1 MPKSIFISHARMAQE
16 EKRMCAVVAGSSRPE
31 RTLKNEVFRLS
42 ETMNPRDMGSV
53 LGKVYMRL
61 GAHERTASMAEYMKD
76 LYGSGTRRLFSP
88 RPITGIK
95 QKVKPV
101 GIRQIVVEGMKLVL
115 TDGPVEDTP
124 LVNVG
129 RFVASTAGKSGG
141 RVRFDKALERARA
154 MAAAAKSSKVAASA
168 DAGTP
173 TPSGA
178 DPDKVVSLES
188 VANYCLHTASVYGE
202 VKPVYDMLM
211 ELFSNHP
218 NKEWIKLKEKIKA
231 HMDTLPKGP
240 YIIVSGDH
248 VEHKQIT
255 NNVEKVEADGMG
267 IVQKTVSAA
276 PKKDGRKRPVSTGKK
291 VNAVYKYNH
300 FKEKD
305 AYLRLDWLYRALIQ
319 NEWIDKD
326 TEHDLFMDLFSG
338 EPKEF
343 TIKWLAAQ
351 SDLYALIKNLF
362 KMGLISATRGGG
374 KWKIAENHF
383 VDRNSRVYIDMNR
396 QRENLRSKSLIR
408 LFVSLLNP
416 AIPIT
421 EELLKDLKLLPR
433 D

>member
-1 MPKSIFISHARMAQE
+1 MPKSLVGSRARMAQE

-31 RTLKNEVFRLS
+31 RALKNEVFRLS

-76 LYGSGTRRLFSP
+76 LYGSGTRRLFAP

-115 TDGPVEDTP
+115 TDGPVENTP

-129 RFVASTAGKSGG
+129 RFVASAAGKSGG

-178 DPDKVVSLES
+178 DPDNVVSLES

-202 VKPVYDMLM
+202 AKPVYDMLL
-211 ELFSNHP
+211 ELFSNCSHP
-218 NKEWIKLKEKIKA
+218 TKEWLELKEQIKA
-231 HMDTLPKGP
+231 HVDTLPKGP

-248 VEHKQIT
+248 VEHKQVT
-255 NNVEKVEADGMG
+255 NHVEK
-267 IVQKTVSAA
+267 VSAA

-291 VNAVYKYNH
+291 VSAVYIYNH
-300 FKEKD
+300 FKEKN
-305 AYLRLDWLYRALIQ
+305 ANQRLDWLYRALIQ

>member
-1 MPKSIFISHARMAQE
+1 MPKSLVGSRARMAQE

-115 TDGPVEDTP
+115 TDGPVENTP

-129 RFVASTAGKSGG
+129 RFVASAAGKSGR

-178 DPDKVVSLES
+178 DPDNVVSLES
-188 VANYCLHTASVYGE
+188 VANYCLHTASVYVE
-202 VKPVYDMLM
+202 VKPVYDMLL
-211 ELFSNHP
+211 ELYSKRP
-218 NKEWIKLKEKIKA
+218 TKEWLELKEKIRA

-240 YIIVSGDH
+240 YIIMSGDH

-255 NNVEKVEADGMG
+255 NNVEKVEADGTG
-267 IVQKTVSAA
+267 IVQNTVPAA
-276 PKKDGRKRPVSTGKK
+276 PKKDGRKRPVPTGKK
-291 VNAVYKYNH
+291 VSAVYIYNH

-305 AYLRLDWLYRALIQ
+305 AYLRLDWLHRALIQ

-326 TEHDLFMDLFSG
+326 TEHELFIDLFSG

-343 TIKWLAAQ
+343 TIKWMAAQ
-351 SDLYALIKNLF
+351 SDLYALIKELCAE
-362 KMGLISATRGGG
+362 KLISTTGGEG
-374 KWKIAENHF
+374 KWKIAESHF
-383 VDRNSRVYIDMNR
+383 VDRDSRVYIDMHR
-396 QRENLRSKSLIR
+396 QKKSLKSKDLVS
-408 LFVSLLNP
+408 LFVDLLNP
-416 AIPIT
+416 AVPLT
-421 EELLKDLKLLPR
+421 EELLRNLKILPR
-433 D
+433 G

>member
-1 MPKSIFISHARMAQE
+1 MPKSLVGSRARMAQE

-31 RTLKNEVFRLS
+31 RALKNEVFRLS

-76 LYGSGTRRLFSP
+76 LYGSGTRRLFAP
-88 RPITGIK
+88 RS
-95 QKVKPV
+95 
-101 GIRQIVVEGMKLVL
+101 
-115 TDGPVEDTP
+115 
-124 LVNVG
+124 G
-129 RFVASTAGKSGG
+129 RRSRLDDV
-141 RVRFDKALERARA
+141 LERARV
-154 MAAAAKSSKVAASA
+154 MAKAAKSSKVAASA

-173 TPSGA
+173 TPSGD
-178 DPDKVVSLES
+178 DPDNVVSLES

-202 VKPVYDMLM
+202 VKPVYDMLL
-211 ELFSNHP
+211 ELYSKRP
-218 NKEWIKLKEKIKA
+218 TKEWLGLKEQIKA
-231 HMDTLPKGP
+231 RMDTLPKGP

-248 VEHKQIT
+248 VEHKQVT
-255 NNVEKVEADGMG
+255 NHVEKVPA
-267 IVQKTVSAA
+267 T

-291 VNAVYKYNH
+291 VSAVYIYNH
-300 FKEKD
+300 FKEKN
-305 AYLRLDWLYRALIQ
+305 ANQRLDWLYRALIQ

-416 AIPIT
+416 AVPIT

-433 D
+433 G